1 MYLTYHSYGQYV
13 LYGWGYDNFD
23 PPNVDQL
30 RSMGNVAANAM
41 RNENG
46 GSTYSVGGA
55 SKLLYPA
62 SGKSSNEE
70 NLDISILEVSNNLKK
85 KCLF

>member
-1 MYLTYHSYGQYV
+1 
-13 LYGWGYDNFD
+13 
-23 PPNVDQL
+23 
-30 RSMGNVAANAM
+30 MGNVAANAM

-46 GSTYSVGGA
+46 GSSYSVGGA

-70 NLDISILEVSNNLKK
+70 NLDMFILGLKFGK
-85 KCLF
+85 KFLF